1 MQDDIPIPRYT
12 LLDGGTATSLFRA
25 GMKPDGCSETWMLS
39 HPDEVLRLQRAYV
52 EAGSEVLYAP
62 TFSAN
67 EARLSRFGLGK
78 EVERINAELAAL
90 TKQAADGRARVA
102 GNLSPTGL
110 SIEPAGETSFDELC
124 RIYADQAAALD
135 GAGVDLFAI
144 ETMLSVTE
152 ARAAVMACRKYKK
165 PVWVTMTLD
174 QDGMLLSGG
183 QPLACLITLQHLGVD
198 GFGFNCGAGIEGMV
212 TALRT
217 VSPYASVPLI
227 AKPNTLP
234 ENACVP
240 EQFAD
245 WIRLLLNAGASIVG
259 GCCGTA
265 PAHIRAAYE
274 CLRQYE
280 PHPMAPL
287 TSAQEN
293 DIWLTN
299 EKTLFALD
307 EDRIEFTSPI
317 ACSHDM
323 SDDFFAAERDSF
335 DVMLVSVET
344 PDDALDFARNASFAA
359 LPVCFQSEDPEA
371 LSRALFL
378 YNGRAMVDSNSSIE
392 ESHLRKIAD
401 RYGAFVY

>member
-12 LLDGGTATSLFRA
+12 LLDGGTATNLFTA
-25 GMKPDGCSETWMLS
+25 GMKPDDCPETWMLS
-39 HPDEVLRLQRAYV
+39 HPDEVFQLQRSYV

-67 EARLSRFGLGK
+67 TARLSRFGL
-78 EVERINAELAAL
+78 ENEAERINTELVAL
-90 TKQAADGRARVA
+90 TKRAADGRAKVA

-110 SIEPAGETSFDELC
+110 LIEPAGETSFDELC
-124 RIYADQAAALD
+124 RIYADQAAALND
-135 GAGVDLFAI
+135 ADVDMFVI

-165 PVWVTMTLD
+165 PIWVTMTLD

-183 QPLACLITLQHLGVD
+183 QPLACLITLQRLGVD
-198 GFGFNCGAGIEGMV
+198 GFGFNCGAGIEGMIE
-212 TALRT
+212 ALRT
-217 VSPYASVPLI
+217 VSPYAKIPLI
-227 AKPNTLP
+227 AKPNTMP
-234 ENACVP
+234 EKAP
-240 EQFAD
+240 KQFAD
-245 WIRLLLNAGASIVG
+245 WIGLLLNAGASIIG
-259 GCCGTA
+259 GCCGTT
-265 PAHIRAAYE
+265 PAHIRAVRE
-274 CLRQYE
+274 CLNQYE
-280 PHPMAPL
+280 PHPMTPL

-299 EKTLFALD
+299 EKALFALD
-307 EDRIEFTSPI
+307 EDRIEFTDPI
-317 ACSHDM
+317 VCSHDM
-323 SDDFFAAERDSF
+323 SDDFFAVEHDSF

-344 PDDALDFARNASFAA
+344 PDDALDFARNAPFAA

-378 YNGRAMVDSNSSIE
+378 YNGRAMVDSNSTIE
-392 ESHLRKIAD
+392 ESRLRKIAE

>member
-12 LLDGGTATSLFRA
+12 LLDGGTATSLFGA
-25 GMKPDGCSETWMLS
+25 GMKPDECPETWMLS

-67 EARLSRFGLGK
+67 EARLSRFGLEK
-78 EVERINAELAAL
+78 EAERINAKLAAL
-90 TKQAADGRARVA
+90 TKQAAAGRARVA

-135 GAGVDLFAI
+135 DAGVDLFVI

-183 QPLACLITLQHLGVD
+183 QPLACLITLQRLGVD

-227 AKPNTLP
+227 AKPNILP
-234 ENACVP
+234 EHACAP

-245 WIRLLLNAGASIVG
+245 WVRLLLNAGASIVG

-265 PAHIRAAYE
+265 PEHIRAAHE
-274 CLRQYE
+274 CLRRYE

-307 EDRIEFTSPI
+307 EDRIEFTAPI

-344 PDDALDFARNASFAA
+344 PDDALDFARNAPFAA

-378 YNGRAMVDSNSSIE
+378 YNGRAMVDSNSTIE
-392 ESHLRKIAD
+392 ESRLRKIAD

>member
-12 LLDGGTATSLFRA
+12 LLDGGTAASLFGA
-25 GMKPDGCSETWMLS
+25 GMKPDECPETWMLS

-67 EARLSRFGLGK
+67 KARLSRFGLEK
-78 EVERINAELAAL
+78 EAERINAKLAAL
-90 TKQAADGRARVA
+90 TKQAAAGRARVA

-135 GAGVDLFAI
+135 DAGVDLFVI

-183 QPLACLITLQHLGVD
+183 QPLACLITLQRLGVD

-227 AKPNTLP
+227 AKPNILP
-234 ENACVP
+234 EHACAP
-240 EQFAD
+240 EQFTD
-245 WIRLLLNAGASIVG
+245 WIRLLLDAGASIVG

-265 PAHIRAAYE
+265 PAHIRAARE

-307 EDRIEFTSPI
+307 EDRIEFTAPI

-344 PDDALDFARNASFAA
+344 PDDALDFARNAPFAA
-359 LPVCFQSEDPEA
+359 LPVCFQSEDPES

-392 ESHLRKIAD
+392 ESRLRKIAD